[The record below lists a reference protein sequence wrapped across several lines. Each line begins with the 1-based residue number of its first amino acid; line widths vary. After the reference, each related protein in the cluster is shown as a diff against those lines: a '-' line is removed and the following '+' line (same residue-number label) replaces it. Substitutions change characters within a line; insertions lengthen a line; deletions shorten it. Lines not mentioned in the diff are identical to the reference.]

1 MVNWLIL
8 SPRFMAA
15 WNPSLLLLLQS
26 LQPSLLFYETP
37 VLILAALSSTFVFE
51 MTVLLGGEGT
61 VNKIMIIERK
71 YQKIL
76 QID

>member
-1 MVNWLIL
+1 MVNWLIP

-26 LQPSLLFYETP
+26 LQPFLLFYATP

-51 MTVLLGGEGT
+51 MTMLLGGGET

-76 QID
+76 HID

>member
-37 VLILAALSSTFVFE
+37 VLIRAGLSSTFVFE

-61 VNKIMIIERK
+61 VNNIMIIERK

>member
-26 LQPSLLFYETP
+26 LQPFLLFYETP

-51 MTVLLGGEGT
+51 MRVLLGGEGT

>member
-51 MTVLLGGEGT
+51 MRVLLGGEGT